1 VRYKSLRTKKPTSLE
16 RTPHVKRLH
25 PTTSRAASACLGCS
39 ESSSRHSSCRKRD
52 LTSEEEASYSKI
64 NEDLNERAA
73 RIEALKADVVRE
85 AKIEAATRDLVGQVR
100 TEKAQ
105 TFDADVI
112 RSMARGETRGY
123 TFEQRDVVKT
133 STGAPVPTS
142 FYNQV
147 IEQARLVGPMLETST
162 TLRTAGGENLQI
174 PSQAGWST
182 AAITGEGTAI
192 SESDPTFNSFIT
204 LSAYKY
210 SFLVQLSRELIEDSG
225 VDILAFLAVQTG
237 NALGFKVNND
247 LTVGSG
253 SSQPNGIVTAAAS
266 AVTGTASGPTFT
278 ADNLIDLAYSLDGA
292 ARRLPGVGWM
302 MNTSSLGVVRKLKDN
317 NGAYI
322 FSPALAD
329 GNDRVLSYPVFEN
342 PAMASNAS
350 ATKSVIFGHLPSYYV
365 RMAGGLRLDRSD
377 DYAFNADLV
386 TFRASMRVDGNLPQT
401 SHVKFYKNANS

>member
-1 VRYKSLRTKKPTSLE
+1 MSNDYIQRQVEQRQ
-16 RTPHVKRLH
+16 
-25 PTTSRAASACLGCS
+25 RAWDAAKALLDTAAA
-39 ESSSRHSSCRKRD
+39 EKRD

-100 TEKAQ
+100 TEKATAQ
-105 TFDADVI
+105 DADVI

-123 TFEQRDVVKT
+123 TFEQRDVIKT
-133 STGAPVPTS
+133 SQGAPVPTS
-142 FYNQV
+142 FFNQV
-147 IEQARLVGPMLETST
+147 IEQARLVGPMLDVGT

-182 AAITGEGTAI
+182 AAITGEGSGI
-192 SESDPTFNSFIT
+192 DESDPTFNSFIT
-204 LSAYKY
+204 LGAFKY
-210 SFLVQLSRELIEDSG
+210 SFLVQLSRELIDDSG
-225 VDILAFLAVQTG
+225 VDILSFLATQTG

-247 LTVGSG
+247 LTLGTGTV
-253 SSQPNGIVTAAAS
+253 QPNGIVPKAS
-266 AVTGTASGPTFT
+266 AGITGGTGVAGAFT
-278 ADNLIDLAYSLDGA
+278 ADNLIDLAYSLNGA

-302 MNTSSLGVVRKLKDN
+302 MNTASLGVVRKLKDN
-317 NGAYI
+317 NGSYV

-342 PAMASNAS
+342 PAMANTATNA
-350 ATKSVIFGHLPSYYV
+350 KSVVFGHLPSYYV

-386 TFRASMRVDGNLPQT
+386 TFRATMRVDGNLPQT
-401 SHVKFYKNANS
+401 SHIKVFAGGTA

>member
-1 VRYKSLRTKKPTSLE
+1 MSNDYIQRQVEQRQ
-16 RTPHVKRLH
+16 
-25 PTTSRAASACLGCS
+25 RAWDAAKALLDTAAA
-39 ESSSRHSSCRKRD
+39 EKRD

-100 TEKAQ
+100 TEKATTQ
-105 TFDADVI
+105 DADVI

-142 FYNQV
+142 FFNQV
-147 IEQARLVGPMLETST
+147 IEQARLVGPMLDVGT

-182 AAITGEGTAI
+182 AAITGEGSSI
-192 SESDPTFNSFIT
+192 DESDPTFNSFIT
-204 LSAYKY
+204 LGAFKY
-210 SFLVQLSRELIEDSG
+210 SFLVQLSRELIDDSG
-225 VDILAFLAVQTG
+225 VDILSFLATQTG

-247 LTVGSG
+247 LTLGTGTV
-253 SSQPNGIVTAAAS
+253 QPNGIVPKAS
-266 AVTGTASGPTFT
+266 AGITGGTGVSGAFT
-278 ADNLIDLAYSLDGA
+278 ADNLIDLAYSLNGA

-302 MNTSSLGVVRKLKDN
+302 MNTASLGVVRKLKDN
-317 NGAYI
+317 NGSYV

-342 PAMASNAS
+342 PAMANTATNA
-350 ATKSVIFGHLPSYYV
+350 KSVVFGHLPSYYV

-386 TFRASMRVDGNLPQT
+386 TFRATMRVDGNLPQT
-401 SHVKFYKNANS
+401 SHIKVFAGGTA

>member
-1 VRYKSLRTKKPTSLE
+1 MSNDYIQRQVEQRQ
-16 RTPHVKRLH
+16 
-25 PTTSRAASACLGCS
+25 RAWDAAKALLDTAAA
-39 ESSSRHSSCRKRD
+39 EKRD

-192 SESDPTFNSFIT
+192 AESDPTFNSFIT

-225 VDILAFLAVQTG
+225 VDILAFLATQTG

-247 LTVGSG
+247 LTVGAG
-253 SSQPNGIVTAAAS
+253 TTLPLGIVTAASS

-278 ADNLIDLAYSLDGA
+278 ADNLIDLAYSLDGS

-302 MNTSSLGVVRKLKDN
+302 MNTQSLGVVRKLKDN

-377 DYAFNADLV
+377 DFAFSADLV

>member
-1 VRYKSLRTKKPTSLE
+1 MSNDYIQRQVEQRQ
-16 RTPHVKRLH
+16 
-25 PTTSRAASACLGCS
+25 RAWDAAKALLDTAAA
-39 ESSSRHSSCRKRD
+39 EKRD
-52 LTSEEEASYSKI
+52 LTSEEEASYSKM
-64 NEDLNERAA
+64 NEELNDRAA

-85 AKIEAATRDLVGQVR
+85 AKIEVATRDLVGQVR

-105 TFDADVI
+105 TFDSDVI
-112 RSMARGETRGY
+112 RSMARGETRGH

-192 SESDPTFNSFIT
+192 AESDPTFSSFIT

-225 VDILAFLAVQTG
+225 VDILAFLATQTG

-247 LTVGSG
+247 LTVGTG
-253 SSQPNGIVTAAAS
+253 SAQPNGIVTAASS

-302 MNTSSLGVVRKLKDN
+302 MNTSSLGAVRKLKDN

-350 ATKSVIFGHLPSYYV
+350 ATKSVIYGHLPSYYV

-377 DYAFNADLV
+377 DFAFSADLV

-401 SHVKFYKNANS
+401 SHIKFYKNANS

>member
-1 VRYKSLRTKKPTSLE
+1 MSNDYIQRQVEQRQ
-16 RTPHVKRLH
+16 
-25 PTTSRAASACLGCS
+25 RAWDAAKALLDTAAA
-39 ESSSRHSSCRKRD
+39 ESRD

-85 AKIEAATRDLVGQVR
+85 AKIEVATRDLVGQVR

-105 TFDADVI
+105 AFDADVI

-142 FYNQV
+142 FFNQV

-182 AAITGEGTAI
+182 AAVTGEGAAI
-192 SESDPTFNSFIT
+192 DESDPTFNSFIT
-204 LSAYKY
+204 LGAFKY

-225 VDILAFLAVQTG
+225 VDILSFIATQTG

-247 LTVGSG
+247 LTLGTG
-253 SSQPNGIVTAAAS
+253 TIQPNGIVPKAS
-266 AVTGTASGPTFT
+266 AGITGGTGVSGAFT
-278 ADNLIDLAYSLDGA
+278 ADNLIDLAYSLNGA

-302 MNTSSLGVVRKLKDN
+302 MNTASLGVVRKLKDN
-317 NGAYI
+317 NGAYV

-342 PAMASNAS
+342 PAMANTAVNA
-350 ATKSVIFGHLPSYYV
+350 KSVVFGHLPSYYV

-377 DYAFNADLV
+377 DFAFNADLV
-386 TFRASMRVDGNLPQT
+386 TFRASMRVSGDLPQV
-401 SHVKFYKNANS
+401 SHIKVFAGGTA

>member
-1 VRYKSLRTKKPTSLE
+1 MSNDYIQRQVEQRQ
-16 RTPHVKRLH
+16 
-25 PTTSRAASACLGCS
+25 RAWDAAKALLDTAAA
-39 ESSSRHSSCRKRD
+39 EKRD

-192 SESDPTFNSFIT
+192 SESDPAFNSFIT

-225 VDILAFLAVQTG
+225 VDILAFLATQTG

-247 LTVGSG
+247 LTVGAG
-253 SSQPNGIVTAAAS
+253 TTLPLGIVTAASS

-278 ADNLIDLAYSLDGA
+278 ADNLIDLAYSLDGS

-302 MNTSSLGVVRKLKDN
+302 MNTQSLGVVRKLKDN

-377 DYAFNADLV
+377 DFAFSADLV